1 MPVPKRKSPQSATRK
16 RVASAWTLKASPK
29 STCPNCGVVKVPH
42 IVCSSCG
49 HYKGRQAID
58 VE

>member
-16 RVASAWTLKASPK
+16 RVASAWTLKAS
-29 STCPNCGVVKVPH
+29 GVVKVPH